1 MGNGEHGA
9 SAGTQPSVTDPLER
23 GPSSQVSA
31 QLAPVGRRG
40 PLSLQ
45 SSLGNRGPAGRSRA
59 TPCVSGAHTWPGEHR
74 P

>member
-9 SAGTQPSVTDPLER
+9 SAGTWSSATDPPER

-31 QLAPVGRRG
+31 QLAPEGRKG

-45 SSLGNRGPAGRSRA
+45 SSLGNRGPAGRSKA
-59 TPCVSGAHTWPGEHR
+59 TPCVSWAHTWPGEHR